1 MQFKACYLLKYIC
14 NSYQILLAQSVTLP
28 LVRSVGEEVFLS
40 CQTPTEDA
48 TTAHW
53 EKIDGELQS
62 SANTRRG
69 VLRLASISK
78 EDEGRYQC
86 TIIKNRTTTK
96 SIVELQV
103 HDFVPVF
110 LGKESLTFPPLTDE
124 QMKNLNVVLTFNS
137 TGDEA
142 GVIFETAR
150 RPSVI
155 GQDPMTSARLPNLE
169 HRARINEGVVIYE
182 YDVGYGKE
190 SISSPNKI
198 APNMWN
204 EVLLRN
210 NENKASLQ
218 LNSGPIV
225 EKTHEPLL
233 WQEGVNGPLVVG
245 GHVELKDRER
255 THDGFKGI
263 ISSIALSGKPVNLG
277 RAERPFHM
285 RSYNA
290 CAHHLCQHSSR
301 CRISNTLEGYEC
313 ECPEEYTGMYCQ
325 IRSAFCKGENCNSG
339 ICVGSKSTWRCVCPL
354 NATGLRCEL
363 GVDVKPFPLGFN
375 QDTSFVAIPKPIN
388 LDEFEVTLKLKPDDV
403 NKEHMLLYM
412 ASDYNP
418 DSKKH
423 LSVSIVDGRIVYSYS
438 YGQEHREEL
447 HSSPV
452 EAGVEYTVVLN
463 HTATTATLL
472 VNEGE
477 FEHKRQQKS
486 FELGSDLFV
495 GGIPPGLL
503 IPSHIPTT
511 SFKGCLTEIKIGG
524 RQLDLNDSSL
534 FSSGDISECL
544 ISTPSIS
551 LLTSTEAPTTVTTP
565 TTEEVEH
572 IYETEKDLEAPEP
585 VLPTEDES
593 GKERETT
600 TEFEELPTA
609 DETPGYQLSTDA
621 PCSGDEPD
629 ETCNITICA
638 NDVCGP
644 YGTCVPFNTTYYECQ
659 CKLYYDGPRCDVFKP
674 IERAAQFDGT
684 AFLEI
689 SSDEFP
695 HLTSEKDEVVELK
708 FKTKEPDGVLFW
720 QGQQPGTSVVG
731 EDYFSVGLHDGV
743 LHFSYELGGGAAHM
757 ISEQRVD
764 DDKVHYIRLERQGRR
779 GILKIDNEDE
789 KRGLSSGILAMLNA
803 DGDVFIGGVPD
814 VHRAT
819 GGLHHKNFV
828 GCVADVALNGEILDL
843 MGNAIDGKNVKPCD
857 GWIAP
862 RKPFK
867 RQRNNRIRTNL

>member
-1 MQFKACYLLKYIC
+1 L
-14 NSYQILLAQSVTLP
+14 
-28 LVRSVGEEVFLS
+28 
-40 CQTPTEDA
+40 
-48 TTAHW
+48 
-53 EKIDGELQS
+53 
-62 SANTRRG
+62 
-69 VLRLASISK
+69 
-78 EDEGRYQC
+78 
-86 TIIKNRTTTK
+86 
-96 SIVELQV
+96 
-103 HDFVPVF
+103 
-110 LGKESLTFPPLTDE
+110 
-124 QMKNLNVVLTFNS
+124 
-137 TGDEA
+137 
-142 GVIFETAR
+142 
-150 RPSVI
+150 
-155 GQDPMTSARLPNLE
+155 
-169 HRARINEGVVIYE
+169 
-182 YDVGYGKE
+182 
-190 SISSPNKI
+190 
-198 APNMWN
+198 
-204 EVLLRN
+204 
-210 NENKASLQ
+210 
-218 LNSGPIV
+218 
-225 EKTHEPLL
+225 
-233 WQEGVNGPLVVG
+233 
-245 GHVELKDRER
+245 
-255 THDGFKGI
+255 
-263 ISSIALSGKPVNLG
+263 
-277 RAERPFHM
+277 HM

-290 CAHHLCQHSSR
+290 CTHHLCQHSSR

-313 ECPEEYTGMYCQ
+313 ECPEEYTGKYCQ

-339 ICVGSKSTWRCVCPL
+339 ICVGSNSTWRCVCPL
-354 NATGLRCEL
+354 NATGLRYIETHCAESL
-363 GVDVKPFPLGFN
+363 F
-375 QDTSFVAIPKPIN
+375 SFIDCSI
-388 LDEFEVTLKLKPDDV
+388 F
-403 NKEHMLLYM
+403 LY
-412 ASDYNP
+412 Y
-418 DSKKH
+418 SKKH
-423 LSVSIVDGRIVYSYS
+423 LSVSIVDGRI
-438 YGQEHREEL
+438 
-447 HSSPV
+447 
-452 EAGVEYTVVLN
+452 
-463 HTATTATLL
+463 
-472 VNEGE
+472 
-477 FEHKRQQKS
+477 RQMKS

-511 SFKGCLTEIKIGG
+511 SFKGCLTEVFTVVTSCKTSFKILSSELILIGG

-534 FSSGDISECL
+534 FSSGDISEC
-544 ISTPSIS
+544 SIS
-551 LLTSTEAPTTVTTP
+551 VSANFFQRFLSFSAPTTVTTP

-593 GKERETT
+593 GKERGRTWSLWKKTPLQRLLQNLKNCLLRTKHQGINFLPMHHVLGMNQVLRSNEVLLNKRQC
-600 TEFEELPTA
+600 EL
-609 DETPGYQLSTDA
+609 L
-621 PCSGDEPD
+621 D

-731 EDYFSVGLHDGV
+731 EDYFSVGLYDGV

-803 DGDVFIGGVPD
+803 DGNVFIGGVPD

-867 RQRNNRIRTNL
+867 RQR